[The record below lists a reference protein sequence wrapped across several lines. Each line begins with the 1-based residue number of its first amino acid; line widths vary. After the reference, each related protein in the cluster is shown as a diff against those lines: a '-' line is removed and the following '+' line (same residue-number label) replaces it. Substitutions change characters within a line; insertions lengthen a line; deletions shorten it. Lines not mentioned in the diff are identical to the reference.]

1 MTREEIEQTEW
12 AKELK
17 EKSSYFYE
25 EAIQYALKR
34 NLNVHIS
41 QTNETGETLWAIFV
55 VDNYDFW
62 MDAKKTKKEAV
73 RLCRQMKW
81 KIS

>member
-34 NLNVHIS
+34 
-41 QTNETGETLWAIFV
+41 Q
-55 VDNYDFW
+55 
-62 MDAKKTKKEAV
+62 
-73 RLCRQMKW
+73 
-81 KIS
+81 